1 MEKLYTVCK
10 NKPWSAGVQPRWI
23 QGIRR
28 VDSVG
33 VRKTYLLID
42 IRLLRNNSVVG
53 KLSGERGLNNLG
65 YVEGQ

>member
-1 MEKLYTVCK
+1 MDKDVCVCVCVC
-10 NKPWSAGVQPRWI
+10 AGVQPRWI

-42 IRLLRNNSVVG
+42 IRLD
-53 KLSGERGLNNLG
+53 
-65 YVEGQ
+65 